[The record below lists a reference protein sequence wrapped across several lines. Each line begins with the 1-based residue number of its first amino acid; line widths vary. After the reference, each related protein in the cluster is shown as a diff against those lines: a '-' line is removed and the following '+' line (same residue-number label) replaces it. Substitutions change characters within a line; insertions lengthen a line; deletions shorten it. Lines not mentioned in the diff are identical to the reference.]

1 MRRFAAATLVCLAL
15 AVLHTW
21 PIASGPQRHSLNYNA
36 DAELNAWIVSWIAYA
51 LPHEP
56 RRLFAGN
63 IFQPDDHALAYSE
76 PLVVPALAGAPIRW
90 MGGSAV
96 LTFNLLLIAG
106 LAATGAATWLV
117 AARWTG
123 SFYGGLVAAALA
135 AFNTHLLTRLP
146 HLQAAH
152 AWGLPLVLYLT
163 DLLLARD
170 APTRR
175 CAPAIVALGL
185 VIAATAA
192 TSEYWLFF
200 AAVLM
205 AVQVAVGARSRRVL
219 GHMALAG
226 GIAGILALPVLL
238 PYLRLAGEGVRRPL
252 EQAAQLSATP
262 WGYLTSLSR
271 LDALWSHRFFTRDI
285 DVLFPGIAAT
295 LLAVVGLVA
304 AFRAGGPARRRSGA
318 LVAIAVIGVVMS
330 LGPATPLYPL
340 AYRVVIPLQGLR
352 VLARFGYLAL
362 LAVALLAGYGVAAL
376 QRRLT
381 FPWRSAAGA
390 LALCAVT
397 VEAWHGPVRT
407 TPFAG
412 VPRIYSVLAQEPPG
426 SLLVEAPFWPAEA
439 VFGNAEYV
447 LNATEHRTPTMNG
460 YSGFTPDAYR
470 RRAQWF
476 WFFPEPWAIAAMR
489 REGATHVMV
498 HLEQFGPEAASVK
511 QTLETQ
517 SALQLI
523 AEDPLGHRL
532 YRFQPEAESEAGGK
546 R

>member
-1 MRRFAAATLVCLAL
+1 MRRFAAAAFVCLAL

-21 PIASGPQRHSLNYNA
+21 PIASAPQRHSLNYNA

-56 RRLFAGN
+56 SHLFAGN
-63 IFQPDDHALAYSE
+63 IFQPDDRALAYSE

-90 MGGSAV
+90 LGGSAV

-106 LAATGAATWLV
+106 LAATAAATWLV
-117 AARWTG
+117 ADRWTG
-123 SFYGGLVAAALA
+123 SFSAGLVAAALA

-152 AWGLPLVLYLT
+152 AWGLPLVLYPT
-163 DLLLARD
+163 DLLLVRD
-170 APTRR
+170 GPTRR
-175 CAPAIVALGL
+175 SVPAIVALGV

-205 AVQVAVGARSRRVL
+205 AVQVVVGARSRRVL
-219 GHMALAG
+219 GHVALAG
-226 GIAGILALPVLL
+226 GIGGVLALPVLL

-285 DVLFPGIAAT
+285 DILFPGIVAM
-295 LLAVVGLVA
+295 LLAVAGLA
-304 AFRAGGPARRRSGA
+304 AALRAGGPARRRGVA
-318 LVAIAVIGVVMS
+318 LAAVAVLGVVMS
-330 LGPATPLYPL
+330 LGPATPVYPI
-340 AYRVVIPLQGLR
+340 AYRVVVPLQGLR
-352 VLARFGYLAL
+352 VPARFGYLAL

-376 QRRLT
+376 QRRLKS
-381 FPWRSAAGA
+381 PWSRSAAGA

-397 VEAWHGPVRT
+397 IEAWHGPVRT

-412 VPRIYSVLAQEPPG
+412 VPRIYSVLQQEPPG

-439 VFGNAEYV
+439 AFGNAEYV

-532 YRFQPEAESEAGGK
+532 YRFRSDRASSA